1 MPSRHRSRLRAAQ
14 VLYQWDIRKEP
25 IETAVDS
32 FYRSLYSSEAE
43 DEDNAPA
50 PDPDPFMETLAKGT
64 AGKVEEIDLLIAAH
78 SDNWRL
84 DRMAAVDRNILRM
97 AVFEM
102 RDVGTPAPVVID
114 EALELAHRL
123 SGEEAAK
130 FINGILDAVR
140 KRLGQ

>member
-1 MPSRHRSRLRAAQ
+1 MPSRHRSRLRAVQ

-25 IETAVDS
+25 IETAVEA
-32 FYRSLYSSEAE
+32 FYHSLYSCEAE
-43 DEDNAPA
+43 DEDSAPP

-64 AGKVEEIDLLIAAH
+64 ANKVEEIDLLIAAH

-84 DRMAAVDRNILRM
+84 ERMAAVDRNILRM

-114 EALELAHRL
+114 EALELAHKL

-130 FINGILDAVR
+130 FVNGILDAVR
-140 KRLGQ
+140 KSLSQ

>member
-14 VLYQWDIRKEP
+14 ILYQWDIRKEP
-25 IETAVDS
+25 IETAVEA
-32 FYRSLYSSEAE
+32 FYRSLYSCEAA

-50 PDPDPFMETLAKGT
+50 PEPDPFMETLAKGT
-64 AGKVEEIDLLIAAH
+64 AGKVEEIDQLIAAH

-84 DRMAAVDRNILRM
+84 ERMAAVDRNILRM
-97 AVFEM
+97 AIFEM
-102 RDVGTPAPVVID
+102 RDVGTPPPVVID

-130 FINGILDAVR
+130 FINGVLDAVR